1 MRPFVVFSLAATAA
15 AAAATAAAC
24 GDPFGLPLPVFANE
38 VDTAS
43 LYALTGTPPATPSG
57 FRLDFA
63 QVVRLDQS
71 TLLDFAFDI
80 DTAGRAVLLPT
91 GALHLGRNSGVQTTG
106 TPFDSVTFA
115 TDRNYNLDS
124 AVVVQV
130 GTVVLVQSRLASCS
144 WGGSA
149 YYYAKL
155 LVLAVDSAT
164 RKLDFQILI
173 DKNCGYRGL
182 APGLPPR

>member
-1 MRPFVVFSLAATAA
+1 MRPFVAFSLAAIAA
-15 AAAATAAAC
+15 AAAATAVAC

-63 QVVRLDQS
+63 QAVRLDQS
-71 TLLDFAFDI
+71 TQVDFAFDI

-106 TPFDSVTFA
+106 VQFDSITFA
-115 TDRNYNLDS
+115 TDRDYNLDS

-130 GTVVLVQSRLASCS
+130 GSVALLQSRLATCS
-144 WGGSA
+144 WGGTA
-149 YYYAKL
+149 FYYAKL
-155 LVLAVDSAT
+155 LVLGVDTTT